1 MYLYQLGLAYASNK
15 QDKDAAAAF
24 KRIRDEYP
32 RSMQARET
40 DKELA
45 RLGELN

>member
-1 MYLYQLGLAYASNK
+1 MYLYQLGLAYQTAGQNNEA
-15 QDKDAAAAF
+15 KDAF
-24 KRIRDEYP
+24 KRLRDEYP
-32 RSMQARET
+32 RSLQAKDV